1 MIVLTSPESRTNTE
15 YQEEVWH
22 PKCLFLERVWDG
34 LSNAYVLIARST
46 VRNFFFIQK
55 DSRREG
61 SNKNSKKKTTQKTK
75 NPNTTKAQKGKNPL
89 NTAVS
94 NLL

>member
-61 SNKNSKKKTTQKTK
+61 SNKNSKKKTPKKQKTPTQLK
-75 NPNTTKAQKGKNPL
+75 HKREKTH
-89 NTAVS
+89 
-94 NLL
+94 

>member
-61 SNKNSKKKTTQKTK
+61 SNKNSKKNHPK
-75 NPNTTKAQKGKNPL
+75 NKKPQHN
-89 NTAVS
+89 
-94 NLL
+94 

>member
-61 SNKNSKKKTTQKTK
+61 SNKNSKKKKTPKKQKTPTQLK
-75 NPNTTKAQKGKNPL
+75 HKREKTH
-89 NTAVS
+89 
-94 NLL
+94 